1 MKIGATTMEVPIH
14 NPMKKRTVSNQ
25 TTPRGMALNN
35 AKKPYPKAMNN
46 IIFFLP
52 NASDRRPPVMAPMML
67 PMTVIDNIALCM
79 LADKAYSFVKNGN
92 YPRLDLFSLSIIKS
106 LIDVTIDTH
115 DMTL

>member
-1 MKIGATTMEVPIH
+1 FFFFFQAEDGIRDRNVTGVQTCALPIY
-14 NPMKKRTVSNQ
+14 Q

-52 NASDRRPPVMAPMML
+52 NASDRRPPVMAPMIL
-67 PMTVIDNIALCM
+67 PMTVIDNIAPCM

-92 YPRLDLFSLSIIKS
+92 AP
-106 LIDVTIDTH
+106 LIDP
-115 DMTL
+115 LS